1 MIGSQLQKA
10 IYAALVAGPGVAG
23 GRIYDRVPEKP
34 VFPYVTIGDDQV
46 LDDGNTC
53 EDGWEV
59 ASNVHVWSR
68 PAEGSKVEVKDL
80 AAAIVPRLAVTTLD
94 VSGFRLIAAQLETS
108 RVFRDPDGIT
118 EHAVLTFR
126 HVLAPN

>member
-1 MIGSQLQKA
+1 MIGAELQRA
-10 IYAALVAGPGVAG
+10 IYAALTDSPAIAD
-23 GRIYDRVPEKP
+23 GRVYDRVPEAP

-53 EDGWEV
+53 EGGWEV
-59 ASNVHVWSR
+59 ASNIHVWSR
-68 PAEGSKVEVKDL
+68 PATGSKAEVKDL
-80 AAAIVPRLAVTTLD
+80 AAAVVPRLAVTTLN
-94 VSGFRLIAAQLETS
+94 VSGFRLVIAQLETS